1 MGAFIEERLN
11 VCVRVGAEAE
21 DSYAV
26 DVVNTAGGSRYAS
39 LRHGLPMRTF
49 DVDYVKGQVELVL
62 EIESLFHRTYGGY
75 AGFRVR
81 AWKDFSTAND
91 GMSAPT
97 AFDSP
102 MILVSPGVYRLAKTY
117 GRDKP
122 ALPGIGRPVRHLYKP
137 VAGTILIGGGGA
149 TYPEFQYTVDT
160 TTGLV
165 TFAANKSRA
174 ITAITKAVNAIAT
187 VGSNTFAVGE
197 SVAISGVVGMTQIN
211 GLRALITAKPDAN
224 HISLDINSSSFDDYT
239 SGGTIQTQPLAGES
253 VTCGCE
259 FDIPVA
265 FDSNMNTRG
274 MGRGVFDAAGLRLV
288 ELLNP

>member
-1 MGAFIEERLN
+1 MGAFIEERLD

-49 DVDYVKGQVELVL
+49 DVDYVKGQIDLVL
-62 EIESLFHRTYGGY
+62 QIESLFHRSYGGY

-91 GMSAPT
+91 GMSPPT

-102 MILVSPGVYRLAKTY
+102 MTLVSPGVYRLAKTY

-122 ALPGIGRPVRHLYKP
+122 ALPGIGRPVRQLYKP
-137 VAGTILIGGGGA
+137 VAGTVLVGVDGSI
-149 TYPEFQYTVDT
+149 YPSTQYAVDT

-174 ITAITKAVNAIAT
+174 ITAISKAANAVAT
-187 VGSNTFAVGE
+187 VGPNTFLIGE
-197 SVAISGVVGMTQIN
+197 SVAFSGVVGMVQIN
-211 GLRALITAKPDAN
+211 GLRGVITAKPDPDNIAVN
-224 HISLDINSSSFDDYT
+224 IDSTAFDTYT
-239 SGGTIQTQPLAGES
+239 SGGNLQTQPVSGET

-274 MGRGVFDAAGLRLV
+274 MGRGVFDASGLRLV

>member
-1 MGAFIEERLN
+1 MAAFIEERLD

-49 DVDYVKGQVELVL
+49 DIDYVKDQIDIVL
-62 EIESLFHRTYGGY
+62 QIESLFHRTYGGY

-91 GMSAPT
+91 GRSAYT
-97 AFDSP
+97 AFDGP
-102 MILVSPGVYRLAKTY
+102 MLVVSPGVYRLAKTY

-122 ALPGIGRPVRHLYKP
+122 ALPGLGRPVRPIYKP
-137 VAGTILIGGGGA
+137 VAGKIAIGVAGA
-149 TYPEFQYTVDT
+149 AYPTAQFAVDT

-165 TFAANKSRA
+165 TMTPNKSRP
-174 ITAITKAVNAIAT
+174 ITAISKAAQAVLT
-187 VGSNTFAVGE
+187 VGANTFLVGE
-197 SVAISGVVGMTQIN
+197 SVAISGVTGMTEIN
-211 GLRALITAKPDAN
+211 GIRALVVAKPDASS
-224 HISLDINSSSFDDYT
+224 ITVDINSTVFSDYT
-239 SGGTIQTQPLAGES
+239 SGGTVQTQPITGEA

-259 FDIPVA
+259 FDIPVS

-274 MGRGVFDAAGLRLV
+274 LGNGVFDASGLRLV

>member
-1 MGAFIEERLN
+1 MGAFIEERLS

-26 DVVNTAGGSRYAS
+26 DVITTASNSRYAS

-49 DVDYVKGQVELVL
+49 DIDYVKDQKSLVL

-91 GMSAPT
+91 GVSPPSAT
-97 AFDSP
+97 DSA
-102 MILVSPGVYRLAKTY
+102 MLLVSPGVYRLAKSY

-122 ALPGIGRPVRHLYKP
+122 ALAELGLPVRPIYKP
-137 VAGTILIGGGGA
+137 VPGTVLIAVAGA
-149 TYPEFQYTVDT
+149 AYPVVQFSIDT

-165 TFAANKSRA
+165 SLTPNKIRS
-174 ITAITKAVNAIAT
+174 ITAISHAPQAVAE
-187 VGSNTFAVGE
+187 VGANTYLVGE
-197 SVAISGVVGMTQIN
+197 SVAFSGVLGMTEIN
-211 GLRALITAKPDAN
+211 GMRGLVTDKPTSTSIAVSIDSTSFTA
-224 HISLDINSSSFDDYT
+224 YT
-239 SGGTIQTQPLAGES
+239 SGGSVQTQPITGEA

-274 MGRGVFDAAGLRLV
+274 MGNGVFDAAGLRLV
-288 ELLNP
+288 EILNP

>member
-1 MGAFIEERLN
+1 MGAFIEERLD

-49 DVDYVKGQVELVL
+49 DVDYVKGQIDIVL
-62 EIESLFHRTYGGY
+62 QIESLFHRTYGGY

-91 GMSAPT
+91 GMSPPT

-102 MILVSPGVYRLAKTY
+102 MILVSAGVYRLAKTY

-122 ALPGIGRPVRHLYKP
+122 ALPGIGRPVRQLYKP
-137 VAGTILIGGGGA
+137 VAGTVLVGVDGSI
-149 TYPEFQYTVDT
+149 YPSTQYTVDT

-165 TFAANKSRA
+165 TFAANKSRP
-174 ITAITKAVNAIAT
+174 ITAISKAANAVAT
-187 VGSNTFAVGE
+187 VGPNTFLVGE
-197 SVAISGVVGMTQIN
+197 SVAFTGVAGMVQIN
-211 GLRALITAKPDAN
+211 GLRGVITAKPDPDNIAVN
-224 HISLDINSSSFDDYT
+224 IDSTAFDTYT
-239 SGGTIQTQPLAGES
+239 SGGNLQTQPVSGET

-274 MGRGVFDAAGLRLV
+274 MGRGVFDASGLRLV